1 MALHRWYIYV
11 DPLKGF
17 PAVFKKVDVY
27 ILRQVMTP
35 LLMTIG
41 VSAMLLL
48 LEKMLRL
55 FDMVANQ
62 GGPVGVVF
70 RMLGNLIPQ
79 YIGLALPLGFLLG
92 VLLAFRKLSNS
103 NELEGMQAGG
113 MGLLRLMRAPLCLA
127 LVLMAVNVALLG
139 YIQPRSFY
147 SYQSLLFDLTSGAFG
162 TSIRPGEYS
171 DLGDG
176 FTLRI
181 ERAYDGGQKLE
192 SIFAQKERSDGRI
205 TTITAREGSFLATPD
220 GSTVL
225 MRLRDGTIVDVEPDK
240 PAPRVFTFKQHDYPF
255 EMPKITEFRLRGDKE
270 REMTLPELWS
280 ESHTSTQPREAQ
292 TYLSAFYDR
301 LLRSLTILV
310 LPFMAVGLGVGPKRQ
325 QKQLGLVIGVI
336 LLLTLHKT
344 LEFGTAAAGLGDGST
359 LLNLFLPFIGFTAL
373 SFFFFHTTAH
383 RVGARPLAWIE
394 NAWDFLIDN
403 IQKIS
408 VFRRS
413 KDDAEVR
420 SA

>member
-1 MALHRWYIYV
+1 MAARRT
-11 DPLKGF
+11 PLLPIRRKGSR
-17 PAVFKKVDVY
+17 VFRKVDVY

-55 FDMVANQ
+55 FDLVANQ

-92 VLLAFRKLSNS
+92 VLLAFRKLSAN
-103 NELEGMQAGG
+103 NELEGLQSS
-113 MGLLRLMRAPLCLA
+113 GLGLFRLMRAPLA
-127 LVLMAVNVALLG
+127 LGVVLMAINLALLG

-147 SYQSLLFDLTSGAFG
+147 TYQSLLFDLTSGAFG

-181 ERAYDGGQKLE
+181 ERAYDGGQRLE
-192 SIFAQKERSDGRI
+192 GIFAQRERPDGHV
-205 TTITAREGSFLATPD
+205 TTITATEGSFLATPD
-220 GSTVL
+220 GRTVL
-225 MRLRDGTIVDVEPDK
+225 MRLRDGVIVDVEPRK
-240 PAPRVFTFKQHDYPF
+240 PTPRVFTFKQHDYPF
-255 EMPKITEFRLRGDKE
+255 EMPEIAEFRARGDKE
-270 REMTLPELWS
+270 RELTLPELWS
-280 ESHTSTQPREAQ
+280 QAQTTDQPREARVY
-292 TYLSAFYDR
+292 TSAFVDR

-325 QKQLGLVIGVI
+325 QKQLGLVVGVI
-336 LLLTLHKT
+336 LLLTLHKS
-344 LEFGTAAAGLGDGST
+344 LEFATAAAGLGSGSN
-359 LLNLFLPFIGFTAL
+359 LLYLGVPFLAFCAL
-373 SFFFFHTTAH
+373 SFFFFHTTAY
-383 RVGARPLAWIE
+383 RVGARPLAWLE
-394 NAWDFLIDN
+394 NGWERLIGA

-408 VFRRS
+408 FFRPADKPSEAR
-413 KDDAEVR
+413 A
-420 SA
+420 